1 VWTYG
6 PFFFDLPGLF
16 ELLLE
21 SCWLNQKKNWFI
33 MKILLCKSYFPNYVW
48 KNLENFLKKFQSKL
62 LARVATWIIRVLNL
76 LVRFL
81 TLTAMERGP
90 VILTLKRKSVNRTRR
105 IPMKIAKNNT
115 IMIIIIVIVTIRTTS
130 TGLNTF
136 NYWLP
141 NLLTLYLLTFIFDWL
156 LYLLTF
162 VFVERLLHLMF
173 VFVESCMYYHLYLLS
188 VFCTFLSSL
197 LYLFTRN
204 YYLTNLHF

>member
-1 VWTYG
+1 MWTYG

-115 IMIIIIVIVTIRTTS
+115 IMIIIIVITRTTS
-130 TGLNTF
+130 TGWILLY
-136 NYWLP
+136 YWLP

-173 VFVESCMYYHLYLLS
+173 VFVESCKCCHLYLLS
-188 VFCTFLSSL
+188 VFWYFFVFSIQ
-197 LYLFTRN
+197 FV
-204 YYLTNLHF
+204 